1 MARLQGRN
9 LSQRAFAKEL
19 NIAYSTVNHFFNGI
33 AVDRRIFGEICE
45 ALGLEWEDIAQMPD
59 EVDLSDIFNDEQTPT
74 DSPHHLLETVQRNSN
89 RARAALHPYLLQPI
103 RRDSL
108 EHHCMEE
115 IRRGLRQ
122 GKRRI
127 LPILG
132 AAGYGK
138 STLLGMLYD
147 RLLDEAQPEEWVAL
161 ARCDD
166 LIETAETF
174 EEELGERLSDRPLAD
189 ADGRWRG
196 GKANGDRSHDGARSF
211 ALLSLDN
218 FSPIAS
224 SGLF

>member
-174 EEELGERLSDRPLAD
+174 EEELGERLSE
-189 ADGRWRG
+189 
-196 GKANGDRSHDGARSF
+196 
-211 ALLSLDN
+211 
-218 FSPIAS
+218 SPA
-224 SGLF
+224 G